1 MNKIKFGALLTGL
14 VGLLIAGIGGLV
26 YSEVY
31 FTEKANK
38 LTEEVEEDM
47 FNEMSRRIDEE
58 KDEES

>member
-14 VGLLIAGIGGLV
+14 IGLLIAGIGGLV

-38 LTEEVEEDM
+38 LTAEVEDDM

-58 KDEES
+58 NDEES